1 MLACS
6 KLITG
11 GKGLASVLLKRA
23 SSVSLDWDVRQKS
36 RFETTDSLGR
46 TLGVFLSRGTVIRG
60 GDVLVA
66 EDGSLIQVNAA
77 PQEVLR
83 ITACTVHGSP
93 FDLTR
98 AAYHLGNRHV
108 PIELKPDHLKIE
120 PDHVL
125 AEMLRAMHMTMDTT
139 TTDPVRMRTDPQ
151 SPDKKSLETPP
162 LIQLMWLASPA
173 LPIGG
178 FSYSEGLEAAIDKG
192 LVHDED
198 SACLWL
204 LDQLHHSQARGDMAV
219 LAQMVIAWQARD
231 VQRLTDLSQWVHATR
246 ETAELRLQSE
256 QMGRSMLEWLRNQ
269 NTVDAESVD
278 LCNALVP
285 TYPLTFALALSLTGT
300 PIEQCLQSYAFGW
313 AENMV
318 QAALKSV
325 PLGQNSG
332 QRILLAM
339 SQNISQAVSKALATT
354 DETRQVFSPMLAI
367 LSAQH
372 ETQYSRLFRS

>member
-1 MLACS
+1 VHTAALVIAMGMIMHTM
-6 KLITG
+6 ITG
-11 GKGLASVLLKRA
+11 MTMV
-23 SSVSLDWDVRQKS
+23 
-36 RFETTDSLGR
+36 
-46 TLGVFLSRGTVIRG
+46 TV
-60 GDVLVA
+60 
-66 EDGSLIQVNAA
+66 
-77 PQEVLR
+77 
-83 ITACTVHGSP
+83 
-93 FDLTR
+93 
-98 AAYHLGNRHV
+98 
-108 PIELKPDHLKIE
+108 
-120 PDHVL
+120 
-125 AEMLRAMHMTMDTT
+125 MHMDTT
-139 TTDPVRMRTDPQ
+139 RTGTVRMSTDPQ
-151 SPDKKSLETPP
+151 SHKKNFLETPA

-300 PIEQCLQSYAFGW
+300 PLEQCLQSYAFGW

>member
-1 MLACS
+1 MH
-6 KLITG
+6 
-11 GKGLASVLLKRA
+11 
-23 SSVSLDWDVRQKS
+23 
-36 RFETTDSLGR
+36 
-46 TLGVFLSRGTVIRG
+46 
-60 GDVLVA
+60 
-66 EDGSLIQVNAA
+66 
-77 PQEVLR
+77 
-83 ITACTVHGSP
+83 TATQ
-93 FDLTR
+93 
-98 AAYHLGNRHV
+98 
-108 PIELKPDHLKIE
+108 
-120 PDHVL
+120 
-125 AEMLRAMHMTMDTT
+125 MDTT
-139 TTDPVRMRTDPQ
+139 TTGTVRMRTDSESSLTETSLKN
-151 SPDKKSLETPP
+151 SPHTPP

-192 LVHDED
+192 LVHDEH
-198 SACLWL
+198 SACIWL

-219 LAQMVIAWQARD
+219 LAQMVLAWQAHD
-231 VQRLTDLSQWVHATR
+231 TQRLTELSQWVHATR

-278 LCNALVP
+278 LCNALIP
-285 TYPLTFALALSLTGT
+285 TYPLTFALALSLTGA
-300 PIEQCLQSYAFGW
+300 PLEQCLQSYAFGW